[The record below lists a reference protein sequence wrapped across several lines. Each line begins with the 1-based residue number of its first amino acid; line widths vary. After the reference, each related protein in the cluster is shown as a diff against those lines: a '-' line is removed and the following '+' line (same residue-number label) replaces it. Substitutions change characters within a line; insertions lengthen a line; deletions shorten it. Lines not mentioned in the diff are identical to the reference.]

1 MSEQQT
7 RLDGVSEYSLLGKS
21 GLRVSPL
28 CLGTMTFGTDWGWG
42 TPKETS
48 FRILKRYLE
57 AGGNFVDTADGYTS
71 GVSEQMLGDWFAE
84 TKRRDEIVLATKF
97 TFNMRAGDP
106 NAGGNGR
113 KNVLQALDAS
123 LRRLRTD
130 YVDLY
135 WLHAWDGLTPVEEVM
150 STLGALVR
158 SGKVRYIGLSD
169 VPAWYLSRAQ
179 TMAELRGLAKVI
191 ALQLEYS
198 LVSRS
203 IEREHVPA
211 ALELGMGVCPWSP
224 LASGFL
230 TGKYTRGAAG
240 AEGDGRL
247 EALQK
252 SGHPVIK
259 NLFTDKNWRI
269 LDALVG
275 VAKELGK
282 TPAEVALAWTVR
294 RPGVSSMLIG
304 ATKME
309 QLEANLRALSLR
321 IPPELAARLEAVSRP
336 EPAHPYNF
344 FEPDMQGGITGGT
357 VVRSE
362 PAWFRGGPT
371 SS

>member
-1 MSEQQT
+1 
-7 RLDGVSEYSLLGKS
+7 
-21 GLRVSPL
+21 
-28 CLGTMTFGTDWGWG
+28 
-42 TPKETS
+42 
-48 FRILKRYLE
+48 
-57 AGGNFVDTADGYTS
+57 
-71 GVSEQMLGDWFAE
+71 
-84 TKRRDEIVLATKF
+84 
-97 TFNMRAGDP
+97 
-106 NAGGNGR
+106 
-113 KNVLQALDAS
+113 
-123 LRRLRTD
+123 
-130 YVDLY
+130 
-135 WLHAWDGLTPVEEVM
+135 
-150 STLGALVR
+150 
-158 SGKVRYIGLSD
+158 
-169 VPAWYLSRAQ
+169 
-179 TMAELRGLAKVI
+179 
-191 ALQLEYS
+191 
-198 LVSRS
+198 
-203 IEREHVPA
+203 
-211 ALELGMGVCPWSP
+211 MGVCPWSP